1 MNTKEIL
8 IEDLNCWFIEHSNK
22 INATFSK
29 LTVLEIKEMKYID
42 FLKICDNYPMIYLGN
57 KLITKYN
64 TEIEGYI
71 FMPTCEFSTEEKCY
85 IKKCNN
91 NDVLSVIINSF
102 SPSLSIKKS
111 NIENKNIE
119 SKTYLMIDGNKFVK
133 IGKSYSPEVREHTL
147 QSQNPT
153 IELIAVCEKD
163 IEKELHIKYASKRK
177 RGEWFNLS
185 KKEIS
190 KIIKEFKFKT
200 ILDYELSKLKINE
213 K

>member
-1 MNTKEIL
+1 M
-8 IEDLNCWFIEHSNK
+8 
-22 INATFSK
+22 
-29 LTVLEIKEMKYID
+29 ID
-42 FLKICDNYPMIYLGN
+42 
-57 KLITKYN
+57 
-64 TEIEGYI
+64 
-71 FMPTCEFSTEEKCY
+71 
-85 IKKCNN
+85 N